1 MSTLRDYDGRIEQEN
16 DAVIEAT
23 SAVERIVEESR
34 RDGRRVSREHAGMTR
49 ITGRLRY
56 DTLFPF
62 RRLVVDSFN
71 TTTTSTTSNRKR
83 EREKRNDLDV
93 STTRDRKVVIVEG
106 EAA

>member
-1 MSTLRDYDGRIEQEN
+1 MSTLRNHDGQIEHEN

-23 SAVERIVEESR
+23 DAVERIVEESR
-34 RDGRRVSREHAGMTR
+34 RKGRGVSRRHGSMTRTTGRR
-49 ITGRLRY
+49 RY

-62 RRLVVDSFN
+62 HRLVADSFN

-83 EREKRNDLDV
+83 EREKGNDLAV
-93 STTRDRKVVIVEG
+93 STTRDRTVVTVEG